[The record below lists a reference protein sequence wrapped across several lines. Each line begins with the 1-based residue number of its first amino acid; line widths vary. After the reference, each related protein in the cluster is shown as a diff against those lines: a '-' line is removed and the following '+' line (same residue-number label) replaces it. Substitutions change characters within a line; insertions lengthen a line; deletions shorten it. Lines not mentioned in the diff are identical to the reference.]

1 MRASFPGQLGLPLLF
16 RDSCKVGLGLY
27 SSSRVA
33 NVCEYGSVVVGALV
47 YGLTLV
53 KLRRERA
60 AGLASP

>member
-1 MRASFPGQLGLPLLF
+1 
-16 RDSCKVGLGLY
+16 VGLGLY
-27 SSSRVA
+27 SSSSVA